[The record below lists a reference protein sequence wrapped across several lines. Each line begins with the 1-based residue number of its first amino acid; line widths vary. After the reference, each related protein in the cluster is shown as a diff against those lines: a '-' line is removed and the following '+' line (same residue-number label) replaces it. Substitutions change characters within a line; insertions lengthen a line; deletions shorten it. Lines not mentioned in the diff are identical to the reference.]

1 MFSARAESA
10 VGRYLLTRVLL
21 CLLSFFPAVAT
32 SDSLT
37 LDLPPLQDQQEAW
50 LMTIAPGEIYWQRF
64 GHNAIWLREPGL
76 ELDHTF
82 NFGYFDFE
90 QANFLK
96 RFVTG
101 RMLYQALAFD
111 AQSELRAYAGE
122 GRAIRAQRLNLSP
135 EQYERLRDHL
145 VWHVQPANRDYL
157 YDYYLDNCSTRIRD
171 AIDLALG
178 GALSEATRQQP
189 AAANFRDHTRRL
201 TRVTFWYYLGLESV
215 LGMPVDRAISR
226 WDEMFLPEIVA
237 ETVASS
243 EGMGQQGVLTKEEV
257 LIFPGQVEQ
266 GAVTRSSTGWR
277 YLVAALGLLLVLGVS
292 LKAGSGAMPGLRN
305 RLTRGLARSWLLF
318 TAGLGVI
325 LLVLWIFT
333 DHRVVAPNLNLLL
346 LNPLFM
352 FMLGRRFV
360 RPLFWLVS
368 ASGVLALLQ
377 WPLLGWQYGVDVLAL
392 VLPLNMA
399 ASWVL
404 YRVSTEN
411 RAMA

>member
-1 MFSARAESA
+1 M
-10 VGRYLLTRVLL
+10 
-21 CLLSFFPAVAT
+21 
-32 SDSLT
+32 
-37 LDLPPLQDQQEAW
+37 
-50 LMTIAPGEIYWQRF
+50 
-64 GHNAIWLREPGL
+64 GL
-76 ELDHTF
+76 
-82 NFGYFDFE
+82 
-90 QANFLK
+90 
-96 RFVTG
+96 
-101 RMLYQALAFD
+101 
-111 AQSELRAYAGE
+111 
-122 GRAIRAQRLNLSP
+122 
-135 EQYERLRDHL
+135 
-145 VWHVQPANRDYL
+145 
-157 YDYYLDNCSTRIRD
+157 
-171 AIDLALG
+171 
-178 GALSEATRQQP
+178 
-189 AAANFRDHTRRL
+189 
-201 TRVTFWYYLGLESV
+201 
-215 LGMPVDRAISR
+215 
-226 WDEMFLPEIVA
+226 
-237 ETVASS
+237 
-243 EGMGQQGVLTKEEV
+243 QGVLTKEEV

-352 FMLGRRFV
+352 FMLGRRLV